1 MRRYFPLLIGF
12 VVLLAACGGSSATP
26 TVMQPTTSGATA
38 PVGSARPTTV
48 VTARPSATRTSTV
61 SAVIPPAT
69 GTITTRT
76 VTAATPATG
85 SATARALPS
94 APPVTF
100 GKAPWSVGEKT
111 SYTVTTRDGQ
121 PAGTAT
127 YTVGGEFEAATVS
140 ANLNIG
146 ATQDRY
152 QIGFDGRT
160 FAPAS
165 ELRSIVTEQGT
176 IDIRAEFHPGGATI
190 EVIDRN
196 GTVRNQLSLPQ
207 VYYVNDQ
214 FLIILR
220 ALPFAEGYQ
229 GSLQLVPSQGT
240 LTNIPTVVTVTGK
253 EDVVTPLGTISCW
266 RVTAEYE
273 GAAAPQTLWYSA
285 AAPNNLVKY
294 DTNRYIYTLTERPQP
309 R

>member
-1 MRRYFPLLIGF
+1 MRRYSPLLLSF
-12 VVLLAACGGSSATP
+12 VLLLAACGGGSPATV
-26 TVMQPTTSGATA
+26 TQPTTSGATA
-38 PVGSARPTTV
+38 PVGSAKPTTA

-76 VTAATPATG
+76 VTMATPVSG

-94 APPVTF
+94 APPVAF
-100 GKAPWSVGEKT
+100 SKAPWTVGEKT
-111 SYTVTTRDGQ
+111 TYTVTTREGQ
-121 PAGTAT
+121 PAGSAT

-140 ANLNIG
+140 ANLNVG
-146 ATQDRY
+146 STQDRY

-196 GTVRNQLSLPQ
+196 GTIRNQLTLPQ
-207 VYYVNDQ
+207 IYYVNDQ

-240 LTNIPTVVTVTGK
+240 LANIPTVVTVTGK
-253 EDVVTPLGTISCW
+253 ENVVTPLGTISCW
-266 RVTAEYE
+266 RVTADYE
-273 GAAAPQTLWYSA
+273 GAAAQQILWYSV

-294 DTNRYIYTLTERPQP
+294 DTSRYIYLLTERP
-309 R
+309 

>member
-1 MRRYFPLLIGF
+1 MRRYSPLLLTF
-12 VVLLAACGGSSATP
+12 VVLLAACGGGSPATA
-26 TVMQPTTSGATA
+26 TQPTSSGATA
-38 PVGSARPTTV
+38 PASSTRPTTA

-76 VTAATPATG
+76 VAAATPASG

-94 APPVTF
+94 ASPVTF
-100 GKAPWSVGEKT
+100 SKAPWTVGEKT
-111 SYTVTTRDGQ
+111 TYTVTTRDGQ
-121 PAGTAT
+121 PAGSAT

-196 GTVRNQLSLPQ
+196 GTIRNQLTLPQ

-214 FLIILR
+214 FLVILR

-240 LTNIPTVVTVTGK
+240 LANIPTVVTVTGK

-266 RVTAEYE
+266 RVTADYE
-273 GAAAPQTLWYSA
+273 GAAAQQTLWYSV

-294 DTNRYIYTLTERPQP
+294 DTSRYIYLLTERP
-309 R
+309 

>member
-1 MRRYFPLLIGF
+1 MRRYFPLLVSF
-12 VVLLAACGGSSATP
+12 VVLLAACGGGSPPVAT
-26 TVMQPTTSGATA
+26 QPALSVATA
-38 PVGSARPTTV
+38 PVNSARPTTM
-48 VTARPSATRTSTV
+48 VTARASTTRSSTV

-85 SATARALPS
+85 SATAQALPS
-94 APPVTF
+94 AAPVTF
-100 GKAPWSVGEKT
+100 GKAPWALGEKT
-111 SYTVTTRDGQ
+111 TYTVTTRDGQ
-121 PAGTAT
+121 AAGTAT
-127 YTVGGEFEAATVS
+127 YTIGGEFEAATIS

-152 QIGFDGRT
+152 QIGFDSRT

-165 ELRSIVTEQGT
+165 ELRSIVTAQGT

-190 EVIDRN
+190 EVIDRS
-196 GTVRNQLSLPQ
+196 GTVRNQLTLPQ
-207 VYYVNDQ
+207 IYYVNDQ
-214 FLIILR
+214 FLVILR

-253 EDVVTPLGTISCW
+253 EDVVTPLGTIACW
-266 RVTAEYE
+266 RVTADYE
-273 GAAAPQTLWYSA
+273 GATTQQILWYSVE
-285 AAPNNLVKY
+285 APNNLVKY
-294 DTNRYIYTLTERPQP
+294 DTSRYIYLLTEKP
-309 R
+309 